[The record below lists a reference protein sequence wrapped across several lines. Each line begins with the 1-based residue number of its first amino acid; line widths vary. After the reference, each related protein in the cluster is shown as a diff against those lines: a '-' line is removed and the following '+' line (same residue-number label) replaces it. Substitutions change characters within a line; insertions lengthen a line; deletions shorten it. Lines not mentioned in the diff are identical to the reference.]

1 MVLVFNQQPCGSNY
15 DFLEFYLFLV
25 LSSLLKAEGLRAK
38 IRIMLLGLVDTLFS

>member
-15 DFLEFYLFLV
+15 AFLEFYLFLV
-25 LSSLLKAEGLRAK
+25 LSSLLLRAK